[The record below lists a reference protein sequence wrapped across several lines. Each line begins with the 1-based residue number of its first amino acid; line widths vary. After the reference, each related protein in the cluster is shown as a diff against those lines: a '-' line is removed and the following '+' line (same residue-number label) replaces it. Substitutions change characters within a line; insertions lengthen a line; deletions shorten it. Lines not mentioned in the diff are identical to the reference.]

1 MTGHLRIELTDELI
15 ERTLDRR
22 AGSRAPEDMVEAI
35 ISSAATMPQRRG
47 HLVPALP
54 GIARPRTAWLMVG
67 TALALLGIG
76 AAIAGGSY
84 LLRQRP
90 TLIPPVLQA
99 EWQPI
104 GTHGL
109 PGLSGPLP
117 EALDISVGQATITIH
132 DYHVD
137 VLNSASFVGPDPID
151 VRASNMGWYWHCQI
165 GNVGTYTFSMSSGD
179 QRLTLTPVSDTCM
192 ERAAVLKGDWT
203 RTDIGDLAPGRHVS
217 LNWTAFEGGTSG
229 QFSYAVPSGWAA
241 IDESN
246 TSSIMPRSNASAQAE
261 IRLLA
266 NVVPESQDAACA
278 LIRPAVGSTPAAV
291 AAWLADLPGLVVTSP
306 TAVKVG
312 GLSGVMVDLSVVPG
326 WTNTCPDEQSGGP
339 GRPLGTRDYASFV
352 NTFSD
357 PTHQSLGTGCCL
369 GSTPLLIVAA
379 DRRVRYLLLDR
390 GDGSNLVIDIEA
402 QDNSDRDRAV
412 ADAMR
417 IVDSFEFTR

>member
-22 AGSRAPEDMVEAI
+22 AGSRAPQDMVEAI

-90 TLIPPVLQA
+90 TLIPAVLQA

-109 PGLSGPLP
+109 PGLSGPAP
-117 EALDISVGQATITIH
+117 ALDISVGQTTVTIH
-132 DYHVD
+132 NWHFD
-137 VLNSASFVGPDPID
+137 VLNSASFVGPDRID

-165 GNVGTYTFSMSSGD
+165 GDVGTYTFNISAGD
-179 QRLTLTPVSDTCM
+179 QRLTLTPVSDTCL
-192 ERAAVLKGDWT
+192 ERATVLTGDWT

-217 LNWTAFEGGTSG
+217 SQWTPFDGGTSG
-229 QFSYAVPSGWAA
+229 QFSYVVPSGWAE
-241 IDESN
+241 IDETN
-246 TSSIMPRSNASAQAE
+246 TSSIMPRSNASEQAE

-266 NVVPESQDAACA
+266 TVVPESQDAACA

-312 GLSGVMVDLSVVPG
+312 GLSGVMVDLSVAPG

-339 GRPLGTRDYASFV
+339 GRPLGPRDYASFV
-352 NTFSD
+352 YTFSE
-357 PTHQSLGTGCCL
+357 PGHRSLGTGCCL
-369 GSTPLLIVAA
+369 RSTPILILAA

-402 QDNSDRDRAV
+402 QDNATGDAAV
-412 ADAMR
+412 SEAMR